1 MKETNSSGDLFS
13 SFFLID
19 AFADAPPGD
28 EARHFGP
35 EPSEYDNPGDDSNPD
50 AVKVEDMGK
59 KGIFSFRLQLG
70 EGEVVGDALNLNE
83 FERLVKMD
91 DGKILDC
98 FGIIIGI

>member
-1 MKETNSSGDLFS
+1 MQ
-13 SFFLID
+13 
-19 AFADAPPGD
+19 
-28 EARHFGP
+28 
-35 EPSEYDNPGDDSNPD
+35 
-50 AVKVEDMGK
+50 
-59 KGIFSFRLQLG
+59 GIFSFRLQLG